1 MSQTV
6 NVILAAEDRE
16 RLLAIARDRSRP
28 VVERRILTDDAQ
40 FRALFPLHIRLGRIA
55 SFAEIAEREAR
66 NQRVN

>member
-1 MSQTV
+1 V
-6 NVILAAEDRE
+6 AAQKIEHVKSKSNPLSE
-16 RLLAIARDRSRP
+16 

-40 FRALFPLHIRLGRIA
+40 FRALSPLQIRPGRIA

>member
-28 VVERRILTDDAQ
+28 LKHVQ
-40 FRALFPLHIRLGRIA
+40 RAPEPQTISLGLGR
-55 SFAEIAEREAR
+55 SGYSG
-66 NQRVN
+66 